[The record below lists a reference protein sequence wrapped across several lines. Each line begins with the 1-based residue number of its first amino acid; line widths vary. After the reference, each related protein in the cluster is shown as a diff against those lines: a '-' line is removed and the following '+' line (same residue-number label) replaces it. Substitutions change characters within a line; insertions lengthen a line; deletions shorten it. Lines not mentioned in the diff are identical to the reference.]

1 MKSRGLSSKSRKALT
16 EIVGENAGAE
26 IADLISQMAS
36 EIENLRQQTRSNIG
50 PQSNPPTMIT
60 LESQSQ

>member
-16 EIVGENAGAE
+16 EKVGENAGAE